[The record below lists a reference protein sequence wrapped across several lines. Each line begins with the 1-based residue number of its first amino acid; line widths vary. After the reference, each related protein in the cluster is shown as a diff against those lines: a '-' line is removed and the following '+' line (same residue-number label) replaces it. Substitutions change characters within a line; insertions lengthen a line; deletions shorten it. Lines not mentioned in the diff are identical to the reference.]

1 MQKPDLKS
9 LQTMEGK
16 TIEYGG
22 KKYVLTTKGPMNTKP
37 APGMFPQ
44 QVAPAAPTAPIQ
56 YVPVTGSVT
65 YPMPTPQFD
74 LNPTIKFVSNG
85 KGGLAVEITPHP
97 TFKN

>member
-1 MQKPDLKS
+1 MKKPDLKS

-22 KKYVLTTKGPMNTKP
+22 KKYVLTTKGPMKTKP
-37 APGMFPQ
+37 APGMMQ
-44 QVAPAAPTAPIQ
+44 QQAAAPTAPIQ
-56 YVPVTGSVT
+56 YAPITGTMT
-65 YPMPTPQFD
+65 YPMPTPQIN
-74 LNPTIKFVSNG
+74 LNPTIKFVSDG